1 MACECGQCPTDICH
15 GWGNIEEMEM
25 STERDKFDALQPGD
39 HYEFNGKVTV
49 MPRDYYH
56 RVLGNKE

>member
-25 STERDKFDALQPGD
+25 RTTILVKNNL
-39 HYEFNGKVTV
+39 
-49 MPRDYYH
+49 
-56 RVLGNKE
+56 